1 MLFQK
6 KTEKKTAYEPLHE
19 MNKKI
24 DNNKKFDCIQ
34 MNRVNINNNDCASSN
49 EPYTTNYDI
58 CLAK

>member
-1 MLFQK
+1 
-6 KTEKKTAYEPLHE
+6 